1 VILLHAKTTWK
12 TSVGFSATQGS
23 IGMGMNMLQATYDFL
38 NLGIHDFKNYVEVA
52 ATYFMMN
59 LNNTAA
65 NRILDEWVD
74 CAVNHCQTCMAPSM
88 KKGVKGGDRNQPSA
102 VNLAHRQDQSVLSLL
117 VYQVINQ
124 NEDEGK
130 LQVHT
135 TRTAFMN
142 ISKFRGIDS
151 SVSWA

>member
-1 VILLHAKTTWK
+1 
-12 TSVGFSATQGS
+12 
-23 IGMGMNMLQATYDFL
+23 
-38 NLGIHDFKNYVEVA
+38 
-52 ATYFMMN
+52 
-59 LNNTAA
+59 
-65 NRILDEWVD
+65 
-74 CAVNHCQTCMAPSM
+74 VNHCQTCMAPSM
-88 KKGVKGGDRNQPSA
+88 KKKIKEGERRPPST
-102 VNLAHRQDQSVLSLL
+102 VNIAHRQDQSVLSLL